1 MLVRSKKSKLPK
13 AQDVRQNLE
22 PHILAMFAVPIN
34 TFAPE
39 PYELC
44 QPLLF
49 VLQREGD
56 GFIASF
62 FDANIHAS
70 GDTQEEAFRNL
81 KSVLLDIFDSL
92 SAEPANLL
100 GPEPRRQLAVLQQFI
115 RKKS

>member
-1 MLVRSKKSKLPK
+1 MPVGSKKSKLAK
-13 AQDVRQNLE
+13 AKDVKRVLDY
-22 PHILAMFAVPIN
+22 PILAMFAVPIN

-49 VLQREGD
+49 VLQREGE

-92 SAEPANLL
+92 SAEPANRL